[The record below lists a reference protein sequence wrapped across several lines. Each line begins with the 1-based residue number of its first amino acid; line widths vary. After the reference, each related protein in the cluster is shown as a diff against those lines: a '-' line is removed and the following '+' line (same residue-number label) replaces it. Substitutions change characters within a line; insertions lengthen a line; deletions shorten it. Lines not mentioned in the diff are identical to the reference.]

1 MCTWLLEGSFMLT
14 FKSGRMIPKIIMLLF
29 WENSNRE
36 FLKSIETN
44 FAMACAAGKIEPFKK
59 TNGRSKSEWAA

>member
-1 MCTWLLEGSFMLT
+1 
-14 FKSGRMIPKIIMLLF
+14 MLLF
-29 WENSNRE
+29 WENLNRE
-36 FLKSIETN
+36 FLKSTETN